1 MFTSLGTFI
10 PRYFILFDR
19 MINEIV
25 SLISLCD
32 LLLLVCRNA
41 TDFYALILYP
51 ALPDSLISSSSFL
64 VVTLGFSMYS
74 IMLSANTDIFTY
86 FPVCIAF

>member
-41 TDFYALILYP
+41 TDFYALIL
-51 ALPDSLISSSSFL
+51 
-64 VVTLGFSMYS
+64 
-74 IMLSANTDIFTY
+74 
-86 FPVCIAF
+86 